1 MEFDQLIF
9 QKIFRFYSRNIK
21 QDPDVAI
28 RTVALEDIKPKLTL
42 LARALTGDS
51 IDIAPAERD
60 GGWQNN
66 IFYLP
71 ASFAKMPTAEGNVGY
86 YIYRTCYL
94 YEQRKLKLNWDLSF
108 DGDIKE
114 SLQKSRDTANK
125 VLKVLFDE
133 FGSIE
138 QVYEEIRAVLIA
150 EADTNRKIK
159 TPDYS
164 WLYGHWMKNS
174 PEKSAEE
181 LQHISEI
188 KKKIEEVLIT
198 TEIESKP
205 ADDVQTIQVDKKAQ
219 EDFMLTHNFE
229 KADTA
234 EEFTGVWRDF
244 DGDDTLKEDEE
255 ALSELNLK
263 HTVRVDDPTHSVYKA
278 DFAGNLTIAESRE
291 VESTKFFV
299 SYPEWNFAKSEYKQ
313 DYCKVYPDTVT
324 DTDFDYYSQT
334 IKQNSRVLL
343 NLRKRFAQMDNVL
356 EAVRRQPSG
365 QDIDIDAVTDMYA
378 DIKARRT
385 PDERIYLSKRKRR
398 KELAILF
405 LLDLSLSSDG
415 YTAGNR
421 VLDVEKQVVIMFGEV
436 LNEHEVTFEIG
447 GFSSKTRNFCSY
459 STIKSFDESW
469 DKGKHHIG
477 AVQPSGYTRI
487 GPALRHAGA
496 QLKQQEARK
505 KWLVLLS
512 DGKPNDYDR
521 YEGKYGINDVK
532 QALRE
537 LNAENINTYAVAI
550 EDQARYYLPQM
561 FGQNHYNILTSPVEM
576 LQSLTKLYERIEKQ

>member
-1 MEFDQLIF
+1 VEFDQLIF
-9 QKIFRFYSRNIK
+9 QKLIRFYQRK
-21 QDPDVAI
+21 KKTDPAVAA
-28 RTVALEDIKPKLTL
+28 RTVTLEDIKPKLIL
-42 LARALTGDS
+42 LARALTGDT
-51 IDIAPAERD
+51 IDIAPAARD

-71 ASFAKMPTAEGNVGY
+71 ASFSLLPTSEGNLSY

-94 YEQRKLKLNWDLSF
+94 YVQRQLGFNWLADNKEELKNAR
-108 DGDIKE
+108 
-114 SLQKSRDTANK
+114 QKSADTANR
-125 VLKVLFDE
+125 VLEALFNE
-133 FGSIE
+133 FSSLE
-138 QVYEEIRAVLIA
+138 PVYKEIKLALEENAARHKQ
-150 EADTNRKIK
+150 T

-164 WLYGHWMKNS
+164 WLYGHWMKNH
-174 PEKSAEE
+174 PEKTPAELE
-181 LQHISEI
+181 HINEI
-188 KKKIEEVLIT
+188 KKKISEVAIT
-198 TEIESKP
+198 TEIEAKP
-205 ADDVQTIQVDKKAQ
+205 ADDVKTIQVDKKAQ

-229 KADTA
+229 KVDTA
-234 EEFTGVWRDF
+234 EEFSGVWRDF

-291 VESTKFFV
+291 VESEKFFIT
-299 SYPEWNFAKSEYKQ
+299 YPEWNFAKSEYKL
-313 DYCKVYPDTVT
+313 DFCKVFPETINERNS
-324 DTDFDYYSQT
+324 DYYQQT

-343 NLRKRFAQMDNVL
+343 NLRKRFAQMDNIF
-356 EAVRRQPSG
+356 ESVRRQPTG

-378 DIKARRT
+378 DIKARHT

-447 GFSSKTRNFCSY
+447 GFSSKTRNFCAY
-459 STIKSFDESW
+459 TTIKSFADTW
-469 DKGKHHIG
+469 DKGKYHVG

-496 QLKQQEARK
+496 RLKLQEARK

-550 EDQARYYLPQM
+550 EDRARYYLPQM

-576 LQSLTKLYERIEKQ
+576 LQSLTKLYERIEKH